1 MKLLNR
7 SLWRISISSFLIL
20 GLWAFVFY
28 YEMIDEIE
36 EGVNKSLNRYKQQII
51 YQAHRDTLL
60 LKQVNFDQGF
70 YAIQEISKTKALAFK
85 DVYSDT
91 LIKIKDEKEAQ
102 LEYEPF
108 RILTTA
114 FEDEGKYYQLKVINS
129 MVEKDDLLERFLRT
143 LVFLYILLIVSII
156 LINNFTLKGLWRP
169 FYQFLE
175 QLKSYRLTQEK
186 SFPQVKTDT
195 TEFKDLQESIYTLLD
210 INKQLFEQQKRFIGN
225 ASHELQTPLAI
236 SLNKLELLIEDGDFD
251 AEEAQRIAEIIQ
263 IVERLIRLNKS
274 LLLLSRIE
282 NKQFLSQDK
291 LSMKALVE
299 NQIEELSDL
308 ASYKNISLE
317 IDLVD
322 DFKVDM
328 NASLAEI
335 LIANL
340 LRNALFHNIK
350 AGNIRVQLKN
360 NCLNVENT
368 SNLGQLDS
376 SLIFESFYKSDQNEK
391 NTGLG
396 LSIVKA
402 ICDLYKFDIQYYYTD
417 AYHSFSIQ
425 FS

>member
-7 SLWRISISSFLIL
+7 SLWKISISSFFIL
-20 GLWAFVFY
+20 GIWAFVFY

-36 EGVNKSLNRYKQQII
+36 EGVNEGLNRYKQQII

-70 YAIQEISKTKALAFK
+70 YAIQEISRTKALAFK

-91 LIKIKDEKEAQ
+91 LIKIKDEKETQ
-102 LEYEPF
+102 LEFEPF

-114 FEDEGKYYQLKVINS
+114 FEDDGKYYQLKVINS

-143 LVFLYILLIVSII
+143 LIFLYILLIVSII
-156 LINNFTLKGLWRP
+156 LINKFTLKGLWRP
-169 FYQFLE
+169 FYQFLA
-175 QLKSYRLTQEK
+175 QLKSYRLTQE
-186 SFPQVKTDT
+186 SPFPQVKTNI
-195 TEFKDLQESIYTLLD
+195 TEFKDLQESIFTLLD
-210 INKQLFEQQKRFIGN
+210 VNKQLFEQQKRFIGN

-236 SLNKLELLIEDGDFD
+236 SLNKLELLIENGSFEE
-251 AEEAQRIAEIIQ
+251 EEANRIAEVMQ

-291 LSMKALVE
+291 ISMRALIEKQV
-299 NQIEELSDL
+299 EELSDL
-308 ASYKNISLE
+308 ATYKKISLE
-317 IDLVD
+317 TDLIE
-322 DFKVDM
+322 DFEVDM

-350 AGNIRVQLKN
+350 SGKIKIQLKN
-360 NCLNVENT
+360 NSLNIENT
-368 SNLGQLDS
+368 SYIGELES
-376 SLIFESFYKSDQNEK
+376 TLIFERFYKSNQNEK

-402 ICDLYKFDIQYYYTD
+402 ICDLYKFDIQYYYVG
-417 AYHSFSIQ
+417 AYHGFSVQ